1 MGLCIIPA
9 RGGSKRLP
17 RKNMLR
23 VNGKSLMSLAIRTA
37 INCKCFDKVIV
48 SSEDEQ
54 ILKEAGEFGVK
65 RPVELASDTAQIKDV
80 CMHLLKSYDCE
91 WFAVMVPTNPFRQ
104 PQDIDDAFK
113 LYNKYNDGV
122 ISLVPYA
129 EYPEKALCVGDY
141 VKPYFGYD
149 KMVPAQQLK
158 RLYYH
163 AGYIIFLRT
172 ETFLRENELFL
183 SRSVP
188 WFTPM
193 SRVCDIDTPEDLA
206 EARGRYGY

>member
-37 INCKCFDKVIV
+37 INCKCFNKVIV

-54 ILKEAGEFGVK
+54 ILEEAGGYGVK

-80 CMHLLKSYDCE
+80 CRPLVRNYE

-113 LYNKYNDGV
+113 LFNKYNNGV
-122 ISLVPYA
+122 ISVVPFA
-129 EYPEKALCVGDY
+129 EYPQKALSVGDY
-141 VKPYFGYD
+141 VKPYFGFD
-149 KMVPAQQLK
+149 KMVPAQSLK
-158 RLYYH
+158 KLYWH
-163 AGYIIFLRT
+163 DGYIIFLRT
-172 ETFLRENELFL
+172 EVFLKEKQLFL
-183 SRSVP
+183 SNAVP

-193 SRVCDIDTPEDLA
+193 DRICDIDTPEDLA